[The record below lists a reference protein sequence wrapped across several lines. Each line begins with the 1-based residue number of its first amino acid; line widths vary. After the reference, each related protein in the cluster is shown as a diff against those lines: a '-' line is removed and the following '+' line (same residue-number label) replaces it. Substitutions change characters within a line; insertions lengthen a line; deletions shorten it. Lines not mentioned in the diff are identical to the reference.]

1 MENKINM
8 RSPRFLNRLAAVIIL
23 GLLPSCNS
31 VQSTNQATAPATNP
45 PRPGTRAENLP
56 AKPKL
61 PSLFLVGDST
71 VLNGRGDGAGGQW
84 GWGDQIAP
92 FFNTGKINIVNR
104 ALGGTT
110 SRTYYRDVWPRTL
123 AMLKPGDFVIMQ
135 FGTNGGAV
143 NDASRARGEIHGIG
157 DETQDITN
165 LVTGKFEVVHTFGW
179 YEKQMIAEARSK
191 GATPMVCS
199 LIPRNSWRTNGMT
212 ARNGPGS
219 AAGWAGQAA
228 ASVNAPFLDINEII
242 ASQYDKLG
250 KEKVNALFV
259 AGAGP
264 HTSLAG
270 AQTNAI
276 CVIAALKGLKTNP
289 LAKFLSKKAAGIA
302 PAFTED
308 ERPVVDASTVPVE
321 IAANDA
327 LPTFHILGDST
338 VRSGGGSGNWGW
350 GERIAPYFNTNK
362 INLVNQ
368 AIAGRSARTYFTDG
382 HWERTITTIKP
393 GDFLIIQ
400 FGTNDGGRIGD
411 PANKNRADAPG
422 IGDEAVED
430 TKPDGTKELV
440 HTFGWYLAQF
450 ITQSQAKGATVILV
464 SPVPHKDRWETGRDF
479 ANFAEWDKQ
488 VAKNNNALFF
498 DLTMVITD
506 AYKKAGAD
514 KVATFFSDQRT
525 HANDIG
531 AQFNAACVVAGLKSL
546 TNNPLTPYF
555 SEKAKDIESWQPNTT
570 AETINQ

>member
-1 MENKINM
+1 MNSSNKIILCLALVL
-8 RSPRFLNRLAAVIIL
+8 SGGFLPLSIHAQTNNESVIPPTDILARTSRVE
-23 GLLPSCNS
+23 N
-31 VQSTNQATAPATNP
+31 VPANP
-45 PRPGTRAENLP
+45 N
-56 AKPKL
+56 L
-61 PSLFLVGDST
+61 PSLFIIGDST
-71 VLNGRGDGAGGQW
+71 VRNGRGRGDGGQW

-92 FFNTGKINIVNR
+92 FFDTGKINVVNR

-110 SRTYYRDVWPRTL
+110 SRTFYRDLWPRVL
-123 AMLKPGDFVIMQ
+123 AMIKPGDFVIMQ

-157 DETQDITN
+157 AETQEITN

-179 YEKQMIAEARSK
+179 YEKQMIADARSK

-199 LIPRNSWRTNGMT
+199 LIPRNSWRTNGMA
-212 ARNGPGS
+212 ARNGPDS

-228 ASVNAPFLDINEII
+228 KSMNTPFLDINEII
-242 ASQYDKLG
+242 AHQYDELG
-250 KEKVNALFV
+250 REKVNDLFV
-259 AGAGP
+259 AGQGP

-289 LAKFLSKKAAGIA
+289 LAKFLSEKADGIT

-308 ERPVVDASTVPVE
+308 ERPVVDASKVPVE
-321 IAANDA
+321 KAANNA
-327 LPTFHILGDST
+327 LPTFHIIGDST
-338 VRSGGGSGNWGW
+338 VRSGGSSGNWGW
-350 GERIAPYFNTNK
+350 GERIAPYFDTNK
-362 INLVNQ
+362 INIVNQ

-382 HWERTITTIKP
+382 HWERTIATINP
-393 GDFLIIQ
+393 GDVVIIQ

-411 PANKNRADAPG
+411 PANKNRADGAG
-422 IGDEAVED
+422 IGDETVED
-430 TKPDGTKELV
+430 TRPDGTKELV
-440 HTFGWYLAQF
+440 HTFGWYMAQF
-450 ITQSQAKGATVILV
+450 VTQSQAKGATVILV
-464 SPVPHKDRWETGRDF
+464 SSVPHKDRWEMGRDF

-525 HANDIG
+525 HATDIG

-546 TNNPLTPYF
+546 TNNPLSPFF
-555 SEKAKDIESWQPNTT
+555 SEKAKDIEPWQPNTT
-570 AETINQ
+570 TETINQ